1 LALAILDR
9 DRRRR
14 RRKRRLVYSL
24 VFILIVTGFVW
35 FLKQRSTTTIMVV
48 THAEVEAGVENPG
61 LSPEGRI
68 RANELLRVL
77 GDVNVTGGL
86 DAVFATRW
94 RRTQETAEPLSYL
107 VNKPLQIIDPAEP
120 GKVYE
125 LLQEDYKGKVVLL
138 VVDPDD
144 VQPLVAKFEGSE
156 GLTPIANREHDSIY
170 ILSLPWFGKERTLQL
185 RYGRPYIGPQPD
197 AVE

>member
-1 LALAILDR
+1 MAILDR

-24 VFILIVTGFVW
+24 IFILIVTGLVW
-35 FLKQRSTTTIMVV
+35 FLKQRSTTTIMIV

-61 LSPEGRI
+61 LSPAGRI

-77 GDVNVTGGL
+77 GDVDVTGGL

-107 VNKPLQIIDPAEP
+107 LNKPLQIINAAELE
-120 GKVYE
+120 KVFE

-138 VVDPDD
+138 VVDPED
-144 VQPLVAKFEGSE
+144 VQPLVAKFEGSDD
-156 GLTPIANREHDSIY
+156 LQPIANREHDSIY
-170 ILSLPWFGKERTLQL
+170 ILSVPWFGKERTLQL
-185 RYGRPYIGPQPD
+185 HYGRPYIGPQSD
-197 AVE
+197 VVE

>member
-1 LALAILDR
+1 MAILDR

-24 VFILIVTGFVW
+24 IFILIVTGLVW
-35 FLKQRSTTTIMVV
+35 FLKQRSTTTIMIV

-61 LSPEGRI
+61 LSPAGRI

-77 GDVNVTGGL
+77 GDVDVTGGL

-107 VNKPLQIIDPAEP
+107 LNKPLQIINAAELE
-120 GKVYE
+120 KVYE

-138 VVDPDD
+138 VVDPED
-144 VQPLVAKFEGSE
+144 VQPLVAKFEGSDD
-156 GLTPIANREHDSIY
+156 LQPIANREHDSIY
-170 ILSLPWFGKERTLQL
+170 ILSVPWFGKGRTLQL
-185 RYGRPYIGPQPD
+185 HYGRPYIGPQSD
-197 AVE
+197 VVE

>member
-1 LALAILDR
+1 MAILDR

-24 VFILIVTGFVW
+24 IFILIVTGFVW
-35 FLKQRSTTTIMVV
+35 FLKQRSTTTIMIV

-61 LSPEGRI
+61 LSPAGRI

-77 GDVNVTGGL
+77 GDVDVTGGL

-107 VNKPLQIIDPAEP
+107 LNKPLQIVNAAELE
-120 GKVYE
+120 KVYE

-138 VVDPDD
+138 VVDPED
-144 VQPLVAKFEGSE
+144 VQPLVAKFEGSDD
-156 GLTPIANREHDSIY
+156 LQPIANREHDSIY
-170 ILSLPWFGKERTLQL
+170 ILSVPWFGKERTLQL
-185 RYGRPYIGPQPD
+185 HYGSPYIGPKPES
-197 AVE
+197 VE

>member
-1 LALAILDR
+1 MAILDR

-24 VFILIVTGFVW
+24 IFILIVTGLVW
-35 FLKQRSTTTIMVV
+35 FLKQRSTTTIMIV

-61 LSPEGRI
+61 LSPAGRI

-77 GDVNVTGGL
+77 GDVDATGGL

-107 VNKPLQIIDPAEP
+107 LNKPLQIINAAELE
-120 GKVYE
+120 KVYE

-138 VVDPDD
+138 VVDPED
-144 VQPLVAKFEGSE
+144 VQPLVAKFEGSDD
-156 GLTPIANREHDSIY
+156 LQPIASREYDSIY
-170 ILSLPWFGKERTLQL
+170 ILSVPWFGKERTLQL
-185 RYGRPYIGPQPD
+185 HYGRPYIGPQSD
-197 AVE
+197 VVE

>member
-1 LALAILDR
+1 MAILDR

-24 VFILIVTGFVW
+24 IFILIVTGFVW
-35 FLKQRSTTTIMVV
+35 FLKQRSTTTILIV

-61 LSPEGRI
+61 LSPAGRI
-68 RANELLRVL
+68 RANELFRVL
-77 GDVNVTGGL
+77 GNMHVTDSV

-94 RRTQETAEPLSYL
+94 RRTQETAEPLSAG
-107 VNKPLQIIDPAEP
+107 VNRPLQIINAAEP

-125 LLQEDYKGKVVLL
+125 LLQEDYKGQIVLL

-144 VQPLVAKFEGSE
+144 VQALLAKFSGDEV
-156 GLTPIANREHDSIY
+156 LIPIANGEHDSIY
-170 ILSLPWFGKERTLQL
+170 IVSVPWFGKEKTLQFH
-185 RYGRPYIGPQPD
+185 YGRPYIGPQPD
-197 AVE
+197 DVE

>member
-1 LALAILDR
+1 MAILDR

-24 VFILIVTGFVW
+24 IFILIVTGFVW
-35 FLKQRSTTTIMVV
+35 FLKQRSTTTIMIV
-48 THAEVEAGVENPG
+48 THAEVEVGVENPG
-61 LSPEGRI
+61 LSPAGRI

-77 GDVNVTGGL
+77 GDVDVTGGL

-107 VNKPLQIIDPAEP
+107 LNKPLQIINAAELE
-120 GKVYE
+120 KVYE

-138 VVDPDD
+138 VVDPED
-144 VQPLVAKFEGSE
+144 VQPLVAKFEGSDD
-156 GLTPIANREHDSIY
+156 LTPIANREHDSIY
-170 ILSLPWFGKERTLQL
+170 ILSVPWFGKERTLQL
-185 RYGRPYIGPQPD
+185 HYGSPYIGPIPEP
-197 AVE
+197 VE